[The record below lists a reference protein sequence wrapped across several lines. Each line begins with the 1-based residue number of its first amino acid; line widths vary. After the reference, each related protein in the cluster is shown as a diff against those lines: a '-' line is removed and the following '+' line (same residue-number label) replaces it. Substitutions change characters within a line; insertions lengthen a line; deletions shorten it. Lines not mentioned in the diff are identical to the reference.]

1 MEIIYVKSRKINN
14 VKFASNSELTDTQKS
29 TVIKETE
36 ELQKSGAHVKVVQ
49 MIRER
54 EDICKRI
61 LNEKTRIKVWKAP
74 LVIELP
80 RIRVKFIV
88 KSDGTNT
95 QNSNEE

>member
-1 MEIIYVKSRKINN
+1 MKIVYVKSKKINN
-14 VKFASNSELTDTQKS
+14 VKFTSNSELSDTEKS

-36 ELQKSGAHVKVVQ
+36 ELQKSGAHVKVVE

-54 EDICKRI
+54 QEICKRI
-61 LNEKTRIKVWKAP
+61 HNEKTRIKVWRAP

-88 KSDGTNT
+88 KSDASNT